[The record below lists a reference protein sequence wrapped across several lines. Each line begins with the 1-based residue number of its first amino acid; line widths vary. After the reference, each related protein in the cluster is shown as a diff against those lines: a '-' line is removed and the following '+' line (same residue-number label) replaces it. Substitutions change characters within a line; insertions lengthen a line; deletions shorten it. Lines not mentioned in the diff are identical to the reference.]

1 MTITAVHR
9 PTWAP
14 VLSVFAGFIFTAA
27 VSAGQPAVQGYADYA
42 AYQVA
47 VKSIAKSKLA
57 TLESLGTTKGG
68 RDVFLL
74 TIGAGKPDEKPALL
88 IVGNVHPPHLL
99 GSELAT
105 RIARRIVDD
114 ASKDADARKMLDR
127 VTIYVIPRP
136 APDASEA
143 FFQKPLAERSV
154 NRRAIDD
161 DSDGQIDEDG
171 PDDLNGDGLITR
183 IRVEDTTG
191 PYIQHPDDDR
201 VLIEADAEKHEAG
214 RWALYVEGRDND
226 QDEKFNEDPPGGVD
240 FNRNFTFGYP
250 YFGAGAGPHQVS
262 EVETRA
268 VADFAFSHP
277 NIAAVLTFSPEDNLI
292 KVAKADKSAEKEK
305 IKTTLLS
312 DDVPTVE
319 LVAEKYREIMDAED
333 APKSPDGEGSFTD
346 WAYFHYGRWSLACRG
361 WWIPETK
368 EGEADGETEKDEN
381 EDEEEDEN
389 EEKDEDKDERG
400 ADELNALAWFDRQG
414 ISGFVDWQPIEHPD
428 FPDRKVEVG
437 GFKPFL
443 QTNPPADQL
452 KPLAEKHCCFVREVV
467 EMFPRLEIAE
477 LKAEPLGPGV
487 WRVTAAVVNR
497 GRLPSMSQM
506 GHTSRQLQGLQMQI
520 TLPHGASLV
529 TGYPRV
535 NVSTLAPDGGR
546 QEKSWL
552 VTAPSGKPASVR
564 VRVWSPSAGSQ
575 IKSTKLERS
584 KE

>member
-1 MTITAVHR
+1 MTFTGVYRRTRASIAATFGTLILA
-9 PTWAP
+9 
-14 VLSVFAGFIFTAA
+14 TAA
-27 VSAGQPAVQGYADYA
+27 SAGEPAVPGYADYA

-74 TIGAGKPDEKPALL
+74 TIGTGKTGEKPALL
-88 IVGNVHPPHLL
+88 VVGNVHPPHLL

-105 RIARRIVDD
+105 RLARRIVDD
-114 ASKDADARKMLDR
+114 ASKNADARKMFDR

-136 APDASEA
+136 SPDASEA
-143 FFQKPLAERSV
+143 FFERPLAERSL
-154 NRRAIDD
+154 NRRPIDD
-161 DSDGQIDEDG
+161 DGDGQVDEDG
-171 PDDLNGDGLITR
+171 PDDLNGDGLITM
-183 IRVEDTTG
+183 IRVEDTTAR
-191 PYIQHPDDDR
+191 YIPHPDDDR
-201 VLIEADAEKHEAG
+201 VMIAADPEKHEAG

-226 QDEKFNEDPPGGVD
+226 QDDKLNEDPSGGVD
-240 FNRNFTFGYP
+240 FNRNFTFRYP

-277 NIAAVLTFSPEDNLI
+277 NIAAVLSFSPEDNLM
-292 KVAKADKSAEKEK
+292 KVPKADESAEKKK

-312 DDVPTVE
+312 DDVPS
-319 LVAEKYREIMDAED
+319 LKLAAEKYGEILDAED
-333 APKSPDGEGSFTD
+333 APDSPDGEGSFTD

-361 WWIPETK
+361 WWIPEI
-368 EGEADGETEKDEN
+368 EAEDEDDDEDEDEDGEDDDDDE
-381 EDEEEDEN
+381 
-389 EEKDEDKDERG
+389 DERG
-400 ADELNALAWFDRQG
+400 ADELNALAWFDEQS
-414 ISGFVDWQPIEHPD
+414 IDGFVDWQPIEHPD

-443 QTNPPADQL
+443 RTNPPADQL
-452 KPLAEKHCCFVREVV
+452 EPLAEKHCRFVRELV
-467 EMFPRLEIAE
+467 ELFPRLEISE
-477 LKAEPLGPGV
+477 LKAEPLGSGV

-497 GRLPSMSQM
+497 GRLPSMSKM
-506 GHTSRQLQGLQMQI
+506 GRTSRQLQGLQMQI
-520 TLPHGASLV
+520 TLSGGASLV

-535 NVSTLAPDGGR
+535 GISPLSPDGGR

-552 VTAPSGKPASVR
+552 VTAPSDKPASAR

-575 IKSTKLERS
+575 VKSIKLEGR
-584 KE
+584 